1 MNAFYYIALV
11 VICITTLFSS
21 AAAAADD
28 VFVKDDG
35 HYSSTSLNFAAA
47 ADGGF
52 VKDDGTSINKFTPR
66 RRRVMFDKKT
76 TNGVVPNKAP
86 EGEDE
91 LAGCLADGEQPG
103 AQVGN
108 CCNSY
113 HLGPMGLY
121 TSCGP
126 DPSCGGKGTLCYPI
140 TDTNTH
146 SCTKCCNSWSW
157 YFTGPYCD

>member
-11 VICITTLFSS
+11 VTCITTLFSS

-52 VKDDGTSINKFTPR
+52 VKDDGGTSINKFTRR

-86 EGEDE
+86 
-91 LAGCLADGEQPG
+91 LPFCMWHNF
-103 AQVGN
+103 VG
-108 CCNSY
+108 SSKY
-113 HLGPMGLY
+113 
-121 TSCGP
+121 
-126 DPSCGGKGTLCYPI
+126 
-140 TDTNTH
+140 
-146 SCTKCCNSWSW
+146 
-157 YFTGPYCD
+157 